1 MLNQNF
7 VILAAALNL
16 YGSASYVIET
26 LKGKTK
32 PNRVTWFIWALAP
45 LIAFAAMASE
55 GVGLSALM
63 TFMVGFGPLAVFV
76 ASFINRK
83 SYWKISKLDIIC
95 GLLSLTALIVWGL
108 TRTGIIAIALSI
120 SADGLAAIPT
130 VIKSWKAPETED
142 YRVFLYS
149 TVSAVITMLTLTSW
163 GFANSGFPIYIFLI
177 CLILTLLIAFPKLRP
192 FRNSTTTA

>member
-1 MLNQNF
+1 MDMLNQNF

-63 TFMVGFGPLAVFV
+63 TFMVGFGLGC
-76 ASFINRK
+76 
-83 SYWKISKLDIIC
+83 IC
-95 GLLSLTALIVWGL
+95 CFFHQSEVVL
-108 TRTGIIAIALSI
+108 
-120 SADGLAAIPT
+120 
-130 VIKSWKAPETED
+130 E
-142 YRVFLYS
+142 
-149 TVSAVITMLTLTSW
+149 
-163 GFANSGFPIYIFLI
+163 N
-177 CLILTLLIAFPKLRP
+177 
-192 FRNSTTTA
+192 